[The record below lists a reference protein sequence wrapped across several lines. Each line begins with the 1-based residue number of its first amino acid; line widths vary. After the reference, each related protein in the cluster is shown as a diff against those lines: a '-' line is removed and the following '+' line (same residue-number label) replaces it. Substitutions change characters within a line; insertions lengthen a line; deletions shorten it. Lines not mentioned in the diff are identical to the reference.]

1 MRVRNNRLALIS
13 VALIL
18 AVAAQG
24 IVFARGLARSGKAS
38 SSMASVLLPNS
49 SPLVSFRLLFNVGS
63 ALDPKGKEGV
73 AALTASMISDGG
85 SRAMSYEQISEA
97 MFPMA
102 TGFGSQVDKEM
113 TVFAGTTHTDNLQK
127 YYQIISGMLLD
138 PGFRDDDFNRLRTDA
153 INFLKESL
161 RGNNDEELGK
171 EALYVAIYNGHA
183 YGHENAGTVESLEK
197 LTIDDLKKFYR
208 DNYTRANFVLGLAG
222 GYPKGFEEKV
232 QADVAA
238 KLPTGAASKI
248 SLTQPEKISGLEMQ
262 VIQKDTPGTAISF
275 GFPIGVTRSDQ
286 DWPALLLVQS
296 YLGQHRSSNSY
307 LYKRLREIRG
317 LNYGDYAYI
326 EYFPRGMFQ
335 FQPDPN
341 LCRRQQIFQVWIR
354 PVEPKNGLFA
364 LRAGLYELNKLVT
377 NGMSQENFDATRRF
391 LTKNVN
397 SLTKTQDAQ
406 LGYAI
411 DSKYYGIASFTDYV
425 RDQLAKLKLEDVNR
439 AIKKHLQAENVRI
452 VVVTKDAEAFKQAA
466 VEGKTSPIS
475 YTSMPAK
482 EILEED
488 KSIESYKLN
497 FDPKK
502 VEVVPV
508 DRVFQK

>member
-1 MRVRNNRLALIS
+1 MRVSNKRLALIS

-18 AVAAQG
+18 AVAAP
-24 IVFARGLARSGKAS
+24 GLGLGRTGKAS

-63 ALDPKGKEGV
+63 ASDPKGKEGV
-73 AALTASMISDGG
+73 AALTAAMISDGG
-85 SRAMSYEQISEA
+85 SRAMSYEQIVQA
-97 MFPMA
+97 MYPMA

-113 TVFAGTTHTDNLQK
+113 TVFAGTTHLDNLQK
-127 YYQIISGMLLD
+127 YYQIVSGMLLD
-138 PGFRDDDFNRLRTDA
+138 PGFRDDDFKRLRTDA

-183 YGHENAGTVESLEK
+183 YGHQSVGTVESLEK
-197 LTIDDLKKFYR
+197 LTVDDVKKFYR
-208 DNYTRANFVLGLAG
+208 DNYTQANFVLGLAG
-222 GYPKGFEEKV
+222 KYPKSFDEKV
-232 QADVAA
+232 QGDVAA
-238 KLPTGAASKI
+238 RLPAGAASKLV
-248 SLTQPEKISGLEMQ
+248 LTQPEKISGLEMQ

-275 GFPIGVTRSDQ
+275 GFPISVTRSDP
-286 DWPALLLVQS
+286 DWPALLLAQS
-296 YLGQHRSSNSY
+296 FLGQHRSSNSY
-307 LYKRLREIRG
+307 LYQRLRQIRG

-341 LCRRQQIFQVWIR
+341 LGRRQQIFQVWIR

-364 LRAGLYELNKLVT
+364 LRAGLYELNKLIS
-377 NGMSQENFDATRRF
+377 NGMSQQDFEATRSF

-397 SLTKTQDAQ
+397 TLTKTQDAQ

-411 DSKYYGIASFTDYV
+411 DSKYYGIPSFTDYV

-439 AIKKHLQAENVRI
+439 AIKKHLQAENVKI
-452 VVVTKDAEAFKQAA
+452 VVVTKDAESFKQAA
-466 VEGKTSPIS
+466 VENKPSPIS
-475 YTSMPAK
+475 YTQAPAK
-482 EILEED
+482 EILDED
-488 KSIESYKLN
+488 KVIEGYKLN
-497 FDPKK
+497 FNPKK

>member
-1 MRVRNNRLALIS
+1 VIS
-13 VALIL
+13 VALLL
-18 AVAAQG
+18 AVAVPG
-24 IVFARGLARSGKAS
+24 FGFARSLARSGKAF

-49 SPLVSFRLLFNVGS
+49 SPLVTFRLLFNAGS

-85 SRAMSYEQISEA
+85 SRAMSYEQISGA

-102 TGFGSQVDKEM
+102 AGIGSQVDKEM
-113 TVFAGTTHTDNLQK
+113 TVFAGTTHIDNLQK

-138 PGFRDDDFNRLRTDA
+138 PGFRDDDFKRLREDA
-153 INFLKESL
+153 VNFLKESL

-183 YGHENAGTVESLEK
+183 YGHQNVGTVESLEK
-197 LTIDDLKKFYR
+197 LTIGDLKKFYH

-232 QADVAA
+232 QADVTA
-238 KLPTGAASKI
+238 KLPAGVASKI

-262 VIQKDTPGTAISF
+262 VIQKDTPATAISF
-275 GFPIGVTRSDQ
+275 GFPIPVTRSDP
-286 DWPALLLVQS
+286 DWPALLLLQS

-364 LRAGLYELNKLVT
+364 LRAGLYELNKLVKD
-377 NGMSQENFDATRRF
+377 GMSQENFEATRRF

-397 SLTKTQDAQ
+397 SLTKTQDGQ

-411 DSKYYGIASFTDYV
+411 DSKYYGIPSFTDYV
-425 RDQLAKLKLEDVNR
+425 RDQLAKLKVEDVNR
-439 AIKKHLQAENVRI
+439 VIRKHLQADNVKI
-452 VVVTKDAEAFKQAA
+452 VVVTKDAEGFKQAA
-466 VEGKTSPIS
+466 VGGKPSPIS
-475 YTSMPAK
+475 YTSMPEK

-488 KSIESYKLN
+488 KIIESYKLN
-497 FDPKK
+497 FNPKK

-508 DRVFQK
+508 DKMFQK

>member
-1 MRVRNNRLALIS
+1 MRVSNNRLALIS
-13 VALIL
+13 VALII
-18 AVAAQG
+18 AVATPG
-24 IVFARGLARSGKAS
+24 IGFARGLASAGKAS

-49 SPLVSFRLLFNVGS
+49 SPLVSFRFLFNAGS

-85 SRAMSYEQISEA
+85 SRAMSYEQISDA

-183 YGHENAGTVESLEK
+183 YGHQNVGTVESLEK
-197 LTIDDLKKFYR
+197 LTIEDLKKFYR

-222 GYPKGFEEKV
+222 GYPKGFDAKV
-232 QADVAA
+232 QAEVAA
-238 KLPTGAASKI
+238 KLPAGTATK
-248 SLTQPEKISGLEMQ
+248 LTLTRPEKISGLEMQ
-262 VIQKDTPGTAISF
+262 VIQKDTPATAISF
-275 GFPIGVTRSDQ
+275 GFPIAVTRSDP

-335 FQPDPN
+335 FAPDPN

-364 LRAGLYELNKLVT
+364 LRAGLYELNKLVK

-397 SLTKTQDAQ
+397 SLTKTQDGQ

-411 DSKYYGIASFTDYV
+411 DSKYYGIPSFTDYV
-425 RDQLAKLKLEDVNR
+425 RDQLAKLKVEDVNR
-439 AIKKHLQAENVRI
+439 AIKKHLQADNLKI

-466 VEGKTSPIS
+466 VDGKPSPIS
-475 YTSMPAK
+475 YTSMPGK

-488 KSIESYKLN
+488 KLIESYKLN
-497 FDPKK
+497 FNPKR

-508 DRVFQK
+508 DSVFQK

>member
-1 MRVRNNRLALIS
+1 MLVSKRLTLVSAALIM
-13 VALIL
+13 A
-18 AVAAQG
+18 AVAPVIG
-24 IVFARGLARSGKAS
+24 HARSGKVS
-38 SSMASVLLPNS
+38 SSMSSVLLSTS

-63 ALDPKGKEGV
+63 ASDPKGKEGL

-85 SRAMSYEQISEA
+85 SRTMTFEQISKA

-113 TVFAGTTHTDNLQK
+113 TVFVGTTHRDNLDK

-138 PGFRDDDFNRLRTDA
+138 PGFRDDDFKRVRTDA
-153 INFLKESL
+153 INFLKENL

-171 EALYVAIYNGHA
+171 EALYIAIYRGQA
-183 YGHENAGTVESLEK
+183 YGHQNVGTVESLEK
-197 LTIDDLKKFYR
+197 LTIDDVKKFYKE
-208 DNYTRANFVLGLAG
+208 NYTQANFTLGLAG
-222 GYPKGFEEKV
+222 GYPKGFDEKI
-232 QADVAA
+232 QADVTA
-238 KLPTGAASKI
+238 KLQTGSTTKL
-248 SLTQPEKISGLEMQ
+248 SLGKPESISGLEMR
-262 VIQKDTPGTAISF
+262 VIKKDTPGTAISF
-275 GFPIGVTRSDQ
+275 GFPIAVTRSDP
-286 DWPALLLVQS
+286 DWPALLLMQS

-341 LCRRQQIFQVWIR
+341 LGRKQQIFQVWIR

-364 LRAGLYELNKLVT
+364 LRAALYELDKLVR
-377 NGMSQENFDATRRF
+377 NGMSQEDFEATRRF

-406 LGYAI
+406 LGYAM
-411 DSKYYGIASFTDYV
+411 DSKYYGIPTFTDYV
-425 RDQLAKLKLEDVNR
+425 RDQLAKLKIEDVNR
-439 AIKKHLQAENVRI
+439 AIKKYLQSENIRI
-452 VVVTKDAEAFKQAA
+452 VVVTRDAEEFKQAA
-466 VEGKTSPIS
+466 MSGKPSPIS
-475 YTSMPAK
+475 YTAAPAEK
-482 EILEED
+482 SVLEED
-488 KSIESYKLN
+488 KIIESYKLN
-497 FDPKK
+497 FSPKK

-508 DRVFQK
+508 DQVFQK

>member
-1 MRVRNNRLALIS
+1 MRVSNRLALIS
-13 VALIL
+13 AALIL
-18 AVAAQG
+18 AVAVQG
-24 IVFARGLARSGKAS
+24 LSLARAGKAS

-49 SPLVSFRLLFNVGS
+49 SPLVSFRFLFNAGS
-63 ALDPKGKEGV
+63 ASDPKGKEGL

-97 MFPMA
+97 MYPMA
-102 TGFGSQVDKEM
+102 TGFVSQVDKEM
-113 TVFAGTTHTDNLQK
+113 TVFAGTTHRDNLQK
-127 YYQIISGMLLD
+127 YYQIISAMLLD
-138 PGFRDDDFNRLRTDA
+138 PGFRDDDFKRLRTNA

-171 EALYVAIYNGHA
+171 EALYVSIYNGHA
-183 YGHENAGTVESLEK
+183 YGHQNVGTVESLEK
-197 LTIDDLKKFYR
+197 LTVEDLKKFYR
-208 DNYTRANFVLGLAG
+208 DKYTQANFLFGLAG
-222 GYPKGFEEKV
+222 GFPKNFEEKV
-232 QADVAA
+232 EADVAT
-238 KLPTGAASKI
+238 KLAAGTASKI
-248 SLTQPEKISGLEMQ
+248 TLTQPEKISGLEMQ

-275 GFPIGVTRSDQ
+275 GFPIAVTRPDP
-286 DWPALLLVQS
+286 DWPALLLMQS

-335 FQPDPN
+335 FAPDPN

-354 PVEPKNGLFA
+354 PVEPKNGLFT
-364 LRAGLYELNKLVT
+364 LRAALYELDKLVK
-377 NGMSQENFDATRRF
+377 NGMSQEDFDATRRF

-397 SLTKTQDAQ
+397 ALTKTQDSQ

-411 DSKYYGIASFTDYV
+411 DSKYYGIPTFTDYV

-439 AIKKHLQAENVRI
+439 AIKKHLQAENVKI
-452 VVVTKDAEAFKQAA
+452 AVVTKDAEAFKQAA
-466 VEGKTSPIS
+466 VDGKPSPVS
-475 YTSMPAK
+475 YTSLPAK
-482 EILEED
+482 EILDED
-488 KSIESYKLN
+488 KIIESYKLTFN
-497 FDPKK
+497 MKK

-508 DRVFQK
+508 DRVFQR

>member
-1 MRVRNNRLALIS
+1 MRVSNRLALIS
-13 VALIL
+13 AALIL
-18 AVAAQG
+18 AVAAPG
-24 IVFARGLARSGKAS
+24 IGLARGLARPGKAS

-49 SPLVSFRLLFNVGS
+49 SPLVSFRFLFNAGS
-63 ALDPKGKEGV
+63 ASDPKGKEGI

-85 SRAMSYEQISEA
+85 SRSMSYDQIVQA
-97 MFPMA
+97 MYPMA
-102 TGFGSQVDKEM
+102 TGFVSQVDKEM
-113 TVFAGTTHTDNLQK
+113 TVFAGTTHRDNLQK
-127 YYQIISGMLLD
+127 YYQIVSGMLLD

-171 EALYVAIYNGHA
+171 EALYISIYNGHA
-183 YGHENAGTVESLEK
+183 YGHQNVGTVESLEK
-197 LTIDDLKKFYR
+197 LTVEDLKKFYR
-208 DNYTRANFVLGLAG
+208 DNYTQANFMLGLAG
-222 GYPKGFEEKV
+222 GFPKNFEEKV
-232 QADVAA
+232 EADVAA
-238 KLPTGAASKI
+238 KLGAGSATKLA
-248 SLTQPEKISGLEMQ
+248 LTQPEKLSGLEMQ

-275 GFPIGVTRSDQ
+275 GFPIAVTRSDP

-296 YLGQHRSSNSY
+296 YFGQHRSSNSY
-307 LYKRLREIRG
+307 LYQRLRQIRG

-335 FQPDPN
+335 FAPDPN

-364 LRAGLYELNKLVT
+364 LRAALYEVDKLVR
-377 NGMSQENFDATRRF
+377 NGMSQEDFEATRRF

-397 SLTKTQDAQ
+397 ALTKTQDAQ

-411 DSKYYGIASFTDYV
+411 DSKYYGIPTFTDYV

-439 AIKKHLQAENVRI
+439 VIKKHLQAENVKI
-452 VVVTKDAEAFKQAA
+452 AVVTKDAEAFKRAA
-466 VEGKTSPIS
+466 VEGKPSPIS
-475 YTSMPAK
+475 YTSMPPK
-482 EILEED
+482 EILDED
-488 KSIESYKLN
+488 KVIESYKLSLN
-497 FDPKK
+497 PKK

-508 DRVFQK
+508 AQVFQK